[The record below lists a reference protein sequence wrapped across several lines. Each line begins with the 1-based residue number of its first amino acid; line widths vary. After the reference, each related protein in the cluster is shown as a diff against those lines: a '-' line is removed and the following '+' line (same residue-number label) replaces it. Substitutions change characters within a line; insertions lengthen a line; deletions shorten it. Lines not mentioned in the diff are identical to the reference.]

1 MRLTAGLAHRS
12 DSRLR
17 RYVLAPSVDVIG
29 NSVGPS
35 VLPQVMLNH
44 VGYPTDTVNTTSKE
58 ACQQRCVRA

>member
-1 MRLTAGLAHRS
+1 MH
-12 DSRLR
+12 SRLR
-17 RYVLAPSVDVIG
+17 RYVLTPSVDVIG

-58 ACQQRCVRA
+58 ACQQRCMRAY